1 VFTLPFLVKVRSLLR
16 NLFLSSRVDAELDQ
30 EVRSHLEMLIEE
42 NIRAGMPP
50 EEAQRA
56 ARIELGGVEQVKE
69 QVRDAGIGNWLH
81 AVISDCRYGLRQLR
95 NNPAFTTVAVL
106 TMALGI
112 GANTAIFSNVN
123 ALILRPFSLP
133 GLDRVV
139 AIWETVP
146 KQDAYRVSV
155 APANF
160 HDWNEQSKS
169 FEYLA
174 ATRGWDANLT
184 GEGVAERVEGYQ
196 VTSNFFPLLGVPAE
210 LGRQISSV
218 DLQQGAATV
227 VVLSHG
233 FWERHL
239 AGDRTVLGKTLLLNG
254 RKFTIVGIAGS
265 DLDFPAGAQIWTP
278 FDLHSVESTDRETH
292 SLLVLGR
299 LNKNASVSSATADL
313 QAVAGRLAE
322 QFPGSNAGHGVRVIR
337 LAEDATNGTWQFVM
351 VLMGCAVFVLLL
363 AGVNVANLQLA
374 RASSRQKEMA
384 IRSGMG
390 ASRWQLIRQ
399 LLVESTL
406 LALAGGAAGALLAN
420 WGMELL
426 RRDLP
431 PFVMAHVPGLKHV
444 AVDFRVLLFTL
455 AVALC
460 SGILAGLAPAF
471 RFSGSDLNDAL
482 KESTR
487 SSTAGRSAG
496 RLRGVLVITETALA
510 LILLVGAGLMVSGFR
525 SLLAVEMGFDRTHV
539 LTFHIALP
547 KEKYQKK
554 DQIQSYYDRLLHQ
567 LQTMP
572 SVDNVACATSLPSG
586 WSWNWTEYTAE
597 GHPPAS
603 AGEVPSTV
611 SQIVTPDFFRT
622 LHVPLIKGRFIS
634 SADGPDAPPVA
645 VISESMAHA
654 NWPDQD
660 PIGKRVKLGRPES
673 SEPERRVVGVVRD
686 IRSSAFEPKPNPT
699 TYVPFAQM
707 PQASSAVLVRT
718 SADPLSLA
726 RSVTQQ
732 LRSIDPGTPAYD
744 VRTLEQVVSD
754 NVSGVESSARMM
766 LVFGLIALAL
776 AAAGIFAVMAYSVT
790 QRTHEIGIRMALG
803 ARPFDVLRLVMASA
817 LKMALLGLTFGLG
830 VSLLL
835 TQAISNAV
843 FGVIRIE
850 PPVFASLTAL
860 LALVAAVAA
869 YIPARWAT
877 KVDPLHALRGD

>member
-1 VFTLPFLVKVRSLLR
+1 MT
-16 NLFLSSRVDAELDQ
+16 
-30 EVRSHLEMLIEE
+30 
-42 NIRAGMPP
+42 
-50 EEAQRA
+50 
-56 ARIELGGVEQVKE
+56 
-69 QVRDAGIGNWLH
+69 
-81 AVISDCRYGLRQLR
+81 SD
-95 NNPAFTTVAVL
+95 
-106 TMALGI
+106 
-112 GANTAIFSNVN
+112 
-123 ALILRPFSLP
+123 
-133 GLDRVV
+133 
-139 AIWETVP
+139 
-146 KQDAYRVSV
+146 
-155 APANF
+155 
-160 HDWNEQSKS
+160 
-169 FEYLA
+169 
-174 ATRGWDANLT
+174 
-184 GEGVAERVEGYQ
+184 
-196 VTSNFFPLLGVPAE
+196 FFPLLGVPAE
-210 LGRQISSV
+210 IGRQISSV
-218 DLQQGAATV
+218 NLQQGAATV

-239 AGDRTVLGKTLLLNG
+239 AGDRTVLGKNLLLNG
-254 RKFTIVGIAGS
+254 RKFTIIGVAGS
-265 DLDFPAGAQIWTP
+265 DLDFPAGARIWTP
-278 FDLHSVESTDRETH
+278 FDLHSVEGTDRETH

-299 LNKNASVSSATADL
+299 LNKNTSVSSATADL

-322 QFPGSNAGHGVRVIR
+322 QFPGSNAGYGVRVIR
-337 LAEDATNGTWQFVM
+337 LAEDAANGTWQFVM

-363 AGVNVANLQLA
+363 ACVNVANLQLA

-431 PFVMAHVPGLKHV
+431 PFIMAHVPGLKHV

-496 RLRGVLVITETALA
+496 RLAACCNYRNLPRSHSSRGR
-510 LILLVGAGLMVSGFR
+510 GAHGQRVPQSPCR
-525 SLLAVEMGFDRTHV
+525 RNRFDRTHV

-547 KEKYQKK
+547 KEKYQKR
-554 DQIQSYYDRLLHQ
+554 DQIQGYYDRLLHQ
-567 LQTMP
+567 LQTIP
-572 SVDNVACATSLPSG
+572 SVDTVACVTSLPSG

-597 GHPPAS
+597 GHPPVSGGELPS
-603 AGEVPSTV
+603 AV
-611 SQIVTPDFFRT
+611 SQIVTPDFFAT
-622 LHVPLIKGRFIS
+622 LHVPLIKGRFIFL
-634 SADGPDAPPVA
+634 ADGPDALPVA
-645 VISESMAHA
+645 VISESMARA

-660 PIGKRVKLGRPES
+660 PIGKHLKLGRPES

-726 RSVTQQ
+726 RRMTQQ
-732 LRSIDPGTPAYD
+732 LRSIDPGIPAYD
-744 VRTLEQVVSD
+744 VRTLQQVVSD

-766 LVFGLIALAL
+766 SVFGLIALH
-776 AAAGIFAVMAYSVT
+776 
-790 QRTHEIGIRMALG
+790 RR
-803 ARPFDVLRLVMASA
+803 RPASSPSWP
-817 LKMALLGLTFGLG
+817 T
-830 VSLLL
+830 
-835 TQAISNAV
+835 
-843 FGVIRIE
+843 R
-850 PPVFASLTAL
+850 
-860 LALVAAVAA
+860 
-869 YIPARWAT
+869 
-877 KVDPLHALRGD
+877 